1 MFRNTCLTGRLAAA
15 CIALL
20 CLSPCAF
27 LRGKNIP
34 LYIKAART
42 LPLARDGFW
51 DYRDAG
57 FSADLGIGRPFK
69 TRFLSYANMNLTYS
83 PFDKAFFENKR
94 GKIDT
99 VADRFIKPTD
109 ISTNPLNSVSLTLG
123 LRVCLQPE
131 HDYGIYLCGE
141 AGAYR
146 SHVPAIKYVEGAD
159 TLAVGN
165 ADTLAV
171 EGFTRF
177 GLTGSAAA
185 GYRFRLAYNKEAFC
199 ECAFR
204 SLFNVKSGETKTSPH
219 QTDLLIKLGFAYTF

>member
-1 MFRNTCLTGRLAAA
+1 MFRNTCLISRLAAA

-20 CLSPCAF
+20 YISPCAF
-27 LRGKNIP
+27 LNGKNIP

-57 FSADLGIGRPFK
+57 FSADLGIGRPFR
-69 TRFLSYANMNLTYS
+69 TRFLSYANLNLTYS

-94 GKIDT
+94 GIVDT
-99 VADRFIKPTD
+99 ASDEFIKPTG

-131 HDYGIYLCGE
+131 HDYGIYFNGE
-141 AGAYR
+141 AGACR
-146 SHVPAIKYVEGAD
+146 SHVPSIQYVDAD
-159 TLAVGN
+159 TLTAGSP
-165 ADTLAV
+165 DTLAL

-177 GLTGSAAA
+177 GLAGSAAA

-204 SLFNVKSGETKTSPH
+204 SRFFVKSGETKTSPH
-219 QTDLLIKLGFAYTF
+219 QMDLLIKLGFAYTF